1 MTGVV
6 TGIVATT
13 VPLVLLGLV
22 AAWRW
27 RLAAAVVIVLGA
39 IGTAVGLG
47 ILVPTDLW
55 VVPQGVQLAEPL
67 MLVLLWTAFGAVART
82 TGPLAVPGPAWLVA
96 MLMGAGLGEIP
107 AAAILSASAASPK
120 GAARLALA
128 AAGGGLIGRVG
139 DPAMLILASNHPA
152 LLAGLVPLGI
162 ACALVARP
170 SPDDL
175 VLAEDGNRVR
185 TAVVFLVAVAALLPQ
200 VAPWALMGGILAL
213 GLLAQDRRCLVDLAG
228 VGWQLCAVIVAV
240 LAVVGGAA
248 EQAAFGFEWAAEMAD
263 WMGPPVLTLV
273 SAILTAFTDGTG
285 MSIFAAATVDR
296 AMSVDAMALLPALTA
311 GIAVGGLAPLIA
323 AGAVRSGLK
332 IWLLQVGLA
341 VLWAAAWGLM

>member
-6 TGIVATT
+6 TGIVAST

-27 RLAAAVVIVLGA
+27 RLVAAVVIALGA

-107 AAAILSASAASPK
+107 AAAILSAGAATPK

-139 DPAMLILASNHPA
+139 
-152 LLAGLVPLGI
+152 AGPYTHLTLPTIG
-162 ACALVARP
+162 
-170 SPDDL
+170 S
-175 VLAEDGNRVR
+175 
-185 TAVVFLVAVAALLPQ
+185 VVSC
-200 VAPWALMGGILAL
+200 GG
-213 GLLAQDRRCLVDLAG
+213 AG
-228 VGWQLCAVIVAV
+228 VSKKK
-240 LAVVGGAA
+240 
-248 EQAAFGFEWAAEMAD
+248 EM
-263 WMGPPVLTLV
+263 M
-273 SAILTAFTDGTG
+273 
-285 MSIFAAATVDR
+285 
-296 AMSVDAMALLPALTA
+296 
-311 GIAVGGLAPLIA
+311 
-323 AGAVRSGLK
+323 
-332 IWLLQVGLA
+332 
-341 VLWAAAWGLM
+341 